1 MCGLKTQFPKV
12 GIGDSAAQLVVIL
25 TPVERPLDIATQ
37 WRRVN
42 VIEQIQAPQDM
53 VIFPQ
58 GTPGFVFEGKG
69 TELTNDDV
77 LRGRFEGQRDH
88 NALKVVP
95 FFNDQLGVELT

>member
-1 MCGLKTQFPKV
+1 MFGLKPQFPEV
-12 GIGDSAAQLVVIL
+12 GIGDSTAQLVVIL
-25 TPVERPLDIATQ
+25 TTVERPLDIAPK

-69 TELTNDDV
+69 LID
-77 LRGRFEGQRDH
+77 
-88 NALKVVP
+88 
-95 FFNDQLGVELT
+95 